1 MRALHLKYVKFSRIW
16 PLHLNI
22 KSSHLNL
29 GYKELTRMQIK
40 MEIQKVLIHLD
51 PVLYTRIYTYI
62 PCTVPSLY
70 QAVHSS
76 SACNFISLMVSYGY
90 MNL

>member
-1 MRALHLKYVKFSRIW
+1 
-16 PLHLNI
+16 
-22 KSSHLNL
+22 
-29 GYKELTRMQIK
+29 MQIK
-40 MEIQKVLIHLD
+40 MEIQKYNPSRSCSI
-51 PVLYTRIYTYI
+51 YMYTYI